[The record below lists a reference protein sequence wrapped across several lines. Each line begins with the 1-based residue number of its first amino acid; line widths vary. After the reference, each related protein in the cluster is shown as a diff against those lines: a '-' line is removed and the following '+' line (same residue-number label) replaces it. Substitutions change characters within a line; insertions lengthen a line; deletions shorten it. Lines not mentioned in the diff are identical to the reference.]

1 MIVDPSLPDPR
12 AQADRPKVLI
22 VLHQETSTP
31 GRVGQELVRR
41 GFALDIRRPRF
52 GDLLPDTME
61 DHAGA
66 VVFGGP
72 MSANDTDAFVSR
84 EIDWIGVP
92 LKEEKPFLGICLGA
106 QMMARHLGAGVSSHD
121 DGLVEIG
128 YYDITPTETGRKMM
142 RWPKK
147 VYQWHREG
155 FDLPA
160 GAELLATGDTYPT
173 QAIRVGPA
181 AYGIQFHPELTYQ
194 MMVRWT
200 TRGAPRMALPGAR
213 QRRHRAPPG
222 CDGRNTA
229 RARARCGAPSDRI
242 GGFAAPPTTH
252 ARATDPP
259 PNNKKSDAWYAQKH
273 SMSRQSEWK

>member
-1 MIVDPSLPDPR
+1 MIIDPK
-12 AQADRPKVLI
+12 QFADRPKVLI

-52 GDLLPDTME
+52 GDLLPETLA

-72 MSANDTDAFVSR
+72 MSANDPEAFVSR

-92 LKEEKPFLGICLGA
+92 LKERKPFLGICLGA
-106 QMMARHLGAGVSSHD
+106 QMMARHLGAPVYGHD

-128 YYDITPTETGRKMM
+128 YYDLHPTSAGKTFMP
-142 RWPKK
+142 WPRK

-155 FDLPA
+155 FGLPH
-160 GAELLATGDTYPT
+160 GAELLASGDTYPN
-173 QAIRVGPA
+173 QAIRYGPA
-181 AYGIQFHPELTYQ
+181 AYAIQFHPELTYH

-213 QRRHRAPPG
+213 QRRDHFAGRYVFDPEVKAWLDGFLDRWIGRA
-222 CDGRNTA
+222 D
-229 RARARCGAPSDRI
+229 APALAE
-242 GGFAAPPTTH
+242 AA
-252 ARATDPP
+252 
-259 PNNKKSDAWYAQKH
+259 
-273 SMSRQSEWK
+273 E